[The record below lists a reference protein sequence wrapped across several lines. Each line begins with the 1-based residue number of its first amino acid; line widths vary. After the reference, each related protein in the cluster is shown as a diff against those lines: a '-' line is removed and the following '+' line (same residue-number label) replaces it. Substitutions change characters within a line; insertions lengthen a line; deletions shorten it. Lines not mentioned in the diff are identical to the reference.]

1 MKSLYDYLLME
12 VKAADFG
19 KGWQD
24 VSLRGALS
32 AEAKGILQFSSYK
45 TAVAAAA
52 NQDSWKEI
60 KIGLD
65 RGESE
70 LDSSSLVKFVQTFF
84 KGKSELSEYIVF
96 DEKKGDT
103 ADEDKVQLSLRS
115 EWRFVGGKKKLASS
129 IKVLRFWIES
139 TITVYGLG
147 DELPK
152 YGYAINKN
160 GEKLMVYKK

>member
-1 MKSLYDYLLME
+1 ME
-12 VKAADFG
+12 VKATDFG

-32 AEAKGILQFSSYK
+32 TEAKGILQFSSYK
-45 TAVAAAA
+45 TVVAAAA
-52 NQDSWKEI
+52 NKDSWPKI
-60 KIGLD
+60 KKGLK
-65 RGESE
+65 RGEDG

-84 KGKSELSEYIVF
+84 KGNSELSEYIVY

-103 ADEDKVQLSLRS
+103 ADEDKVQLTLVSD
-115 EWRFVGGKKKLASS
+115 WRFVGGKKKLASS

-147 DELPK
+147 DDLPK
-152 YGYAINKN
+152 YGYAIDKN